1 MPGAIPNEMP
11 KLLIVATPVFV
22 ELQVALC
29 EMSWVVESL
38 NVAVAVKRWPTPAG
52 IVGAIGVTVIVWGI
66 AFVTLRVMVWVT
78 LL

>member
-1 MPGAIPNEMP
+1 MP

-52 IVGAIGVTVIVWGI
+52 IVGAIGVTVTVVGVEL
-66 AFVTLRVMVWVT
+66 VTFSVMLWVT